1 MSTPQP
7 PGLPWKAVGIGL
19 AVMTLE
25 GYDLVAFGAT
35 TPLLRHQPWHLSLPA
50 LGMLGS
56 LAPVGM
62 LIGALLVGQF
72 TDRHGRRGTTLVS
85 LVLVALGMV
94 ASGFAAN
101 PEIFGAGRFVV
112 GLGVGAIFPALAPLV
127 FELAPPKRKNL
138 TTAIVL
144 CGNAAGGSLAAAVA
158 NTVLHGN
165 FRPEYLIGGI
175 AAVVLVPITA
185 RWLPESPAYQGKTP
199 RETSPDQH
207 TGMRLVLRPPH
218 LGTTILFCGMVIC
231 SFLLIF
237 GMNTWLPQLMQAAR
251 YPLGSS
257 LTFLVLLNL
266 GATVGGLGMALVA
279 DRVGS
284 KGPVIASFL
293 VAGIAIVALSARTP
307 QVIRYA
313 TVLIGGAGVLGVQG
327 LINVYLS
334 RVYPVHAR
342 ASAIGVALGIGRIGA
357 IAGPTLG
364 GWILAA
370 GFAPRWN
377 FVLFALPALLGA
389 LLAIA
394 NRTTSPG
401 PTTLDGGAFDPAV
414 PAAPGRPS
422 EVSVTSPARK
432 GRDT

>member
-1 MSTPQP
+1 MSTPPP

-19 AVMTLE
+19 AIMTLE

-35 TPLLRHQPWHLSLPA
+35 TPLLLQHQPWHLSLA
-50 LGMLGS
+50 TLGMLGS
-56 LAPVGM
+56 VTPVGM

-85 LVLVALGMV
+85 IGLVALGMF
-94 ASGFAAN
+94 ASGFAAD
-101 PEIFGAGRFVV
+101 PAIFGAGRLVV

-127 FELAPPKRKNL
+127 FELAPAKRKNL
-138 TTAIVL
+138 TSAIVL
-144 CGNAAGGSLAAAVA
+144 CGNTVGGSLAAVVA
-158 NTVLHGN
+158 NTLLHGN
-165 FRPEYLIGGI
+165 FRPEYLIGGA
-175 AAVVLVPITA
+175 AAVVLLPATL
-185 RWLPESPAYQGKTP
+185 RWLPESPAYRGKTA
-199 RETSPDQH
+199 RAANPDRDSG
-207 TGMRLVLRPPH
+207 TRLVLRPPY

-257 LTFLVLLNL
+257 LTFLMLLNL
-266 GATVGGLGMALVA
+266 GATIGGLGMAVVA

-284 KGPVIASFL
+284 KGPVVASFL
-293 VAGIAIVALSARTP
+293 VAGIAIVALSVRTP
-307 QVIRYA
+307 QVVLYA
-313 TVLIGGAGVLGVQG
+313 TVLVGGAGVLGVQG
-327 LINVYLS
+327 LVNVYLS

-342 ASAIGVALGIGRIGA
+342 ASAIGVALGVGRIGA

-394 NRTTSPG
+394 NRAKSPLRATEALPDPRPAE
-401 PTTLDGGAFDPAV
+401 PT
-414 PAAPGRPS
+414 R
-422 EVSVTSPARK
+422 
-432 GRDT
+432 

>member
-1 MSTPQP
+1 
-7 PGLPWKAVGIGL
+7 
-19 AVMTLE
+19 MTLE

-35 TPLLRHQPWHLSLPA
+35 TSLLLHHQPWHLSLSA

-56 LAPVGM
+56 LTPVGM

-72 TDRHGRRGTTLVS
+72 TDRYGRRGTTLVS
-85 LVLVALGMV
+85 IVLVALGMF
-94 ASGFAAN
+94 ASGVAAN

-127 FELAPPKRKNL
+127 FELAPAKRKNL
-138 TTAIVL
+138 TSAIVL
-144 CGNAAGGSLAAAVA
+144 CGNTVGGSLAAVVA
-158 NTVLHGN
+158 NTVLAGN
-165 FRPEYLIGGI
+165 FRLEYLIGGI
-175 AAVVLVPITA
+175 AAVVLVPVTLL
-185 RWLPESPAYQGKTP
+185 WLPESPAYQGKTATP
-199 RETSPDQH
+199 ARDS
-207 TGMRLVLRPPH
+207 GMRLVLRPPY

-257 LTFLVLLNL
+257 LTFLMLLNL
-266 GATVGGLGMALVA
+266 GATVGGLGMAVVA

-293 VAGIAIVALSARTP
+293 VAGLAIVALSVRTP
-307 QVIRYA
+307 QVILYA

-342 ASAIGVALGIGRIGA
+342 ASAIGVALGVGRIGA

-394 NRTTSPG
+394 NRAKSPLRNTQDRPG
-401 PTTLDGGAFDPAV
+401 LPSAEPT
-414 PAAPGRPS
+414 R
-422 EVSVTSPARK
+422 
-432 GRDT
+432 